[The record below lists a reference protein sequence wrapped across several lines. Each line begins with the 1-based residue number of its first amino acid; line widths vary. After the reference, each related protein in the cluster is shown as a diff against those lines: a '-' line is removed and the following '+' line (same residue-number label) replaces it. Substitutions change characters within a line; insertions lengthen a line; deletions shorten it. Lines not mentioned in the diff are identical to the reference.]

1 MAKSIIT
8 EIIESEIDTVLAD
21 DIAFNGVLKF
31 SKSLMIKGKF
41 EGQIEADG
49 HLFLGPAA
57 YVKAQIKVAKLTSY
71 GKIDGNVFAKERVEL
86 SKESQL
92 NGDIVTPDLVIESGC
107 KFNGKCSMEYKKAEI
122 NKQPESFQQIKN
134 KQKSK

>member
-1 MAKSIIT
+1 MAKSLIT

-21 DIAFNGVLKF
+21 DIDFTGVLKF

-49 HLFLGPAA
+49 HLFLGPNS
-57 YVKAQIKVAKLTSY
+57 YVKAQIKVNKLTSY

-107 KFNGKCSMEYKKAEI
+107 KFNGKCSMDYKNTQNFKQQPQ
-122 NKQPESFQQIKN
+122 QPEKN
-134 KQKSK
+134 QQKSNK